1 MKAIITSYLGPTNTK
16 PSRISVKAEGVPT
29 VRVSYDSRFDAY
41 EAHHSAAS
49 DFATRLGWLRDGLTL
64 VGGST
69 PDQRG
74 YAFVF
79 VRSSQ

>member
-1 MKAIITSYLGPTNTK
+1 MKAIITKYLGPTNTK

-29 VRVSYDSRFDAY
+29 VRVSYDGTLDPY
-41 EAHHSAAS
+41 GVHHKAAS
-49 DFATRLGWLRDGLTL
+49 DFAARLGWLRDGLTL

-79 VRSSQ
+79 VRSGQ